1 MIITKYGI
9 SLIRLKREHIE
20 LVRQKRNLPHIQEK
34 MIYKKRISIWRQKR
48 WFKSINNMYNYYFLI
63 QYNGDF
69 IGLVNGKDA
78 DFENKTMEG
87 GIFIWDS
94 NYWDTHIPMLA
105 TIIMHD
111 CSFFISNFKT
121 LSAKIVNKNKN
132 AINFNLSLGYK
143 IITQQTDIS
152 LMELTKEDYISTS
165 QKIRKSII
173 QLTKDS
179 EKLNSANISFKDEDE
194 KSMKLLYSKLPVDVQ
209 NNFFNR

>member
-1 MIITKYGI
+1 
-9 SLIRLKREHIE
+9 
-20 LVRQKRNLPHIQEK
+20 
-34 MIYKKRISIWRQKR
+34 MIYKKRISMWRQKR

-152 LMELTKEDYISTS
+152 LMKLTKEDFVLTS

-179 EKLNSANISFKDEDE
+179 EKLNSTNISFKDEDE
-194 KSMKLLYSKLPVDVQ
+194 KSMKLLYSNLPVDVY